1 VSTRQTASTA
11 SMTKTSSNGSTP
23 IREGSR
29 DGRGGCLL
37 CGGPLTSTR
46 ARYCTRACQQHSYR
60 LRHASTSTVDMT
72 GARKALQRRK
82 ALVAHTVYECGGC
95 GERLVGERRCEHCN
109 VFCRALGLG
118 GSCAECDA
126 PILLDELLGEVVI
139 ATE

>member
-1 VSTRQTASTA
+1 VSTSTA
-11 SMTKTSSNGSTP
+11 ARTARTTSTPTNATP

-37 CGGPLTSTR
+37 CGGPLPSTR

-60 LRHASTSTVDMT
+60 LRHTTTVDLT
-72 GARKALQRRK
+72 GVRKALQRRK

-109 VFCRALGLG
+109 LFCRALGLG

-126 PILLDELLGEVVI
+126 PVLLDDLLGKGVI
-139 ATE
+139 VTE